1 MTTKTLVF
9 LIFININTTKS
20 IISAAVV
27 LTRPLLKRLI
37 NCAYTTKRFSSLGK
51 SDVSKLR

>member
-9 LIFININTTKS
+9 FIFININTTKS
-20 IISAAVV
+20 IISVAVV